1 MHANSRFLLAAGL
14 LVLGFAARAQAVAD
28 YPIRPVPFTQVK
40 LADNFWLPRL
50 KTNTDVTIPASFQRC
65 EATNRV
71 KNFEM
76 AAAKSGKFAT
86 TFPFDDTDIYK
97 TIEGAAYSLSLYPD
111 EHLKEYVDA
120 LIAKVAAAQEPDGY
134 LYTARTIDPAHPH
147 PWAGSTRWEKEREL
161 SHELYNSGHLY
172 ESAVAHYQATGQKN
186 LLNIA
191 LKNADLV
198 CATFGPGKR
207 AVAPG
212 HEIVEMGLVKLY
224 RATGQAK
231 YLATAKFF
239 LDQRGQFKGYDA
251 KSTDVWKNGQ
261 YWQDDKAVVDQK
273 EAQGHA
279 VRAEYLYSAM
289 ADVAALTGDKP
300 LLAAVDTIWQNMV
313 SKKFYV
319 TGGTGAVPGGE
330 RFGANYELPNTTAYN
345 ETCASVADVY
355 WNQRMFQLHGEA
367 KYADILEKVLYNGLI
382 SGVGLDGKSFFYS
395 NAMQVKNSASY
406 SQTEP
411 VRAGWFDCSCCPTN
425 LARLFPALPGYIYGQ
440 HERDVY
446 VNLFVSGT
454 ADLQVNKQRVQL
466 EQQNNYPWD
475 GGLKFT
481 VNPASTTDFNLL
493 VRIPG
498 WARGEAMPSN
508 LYTFATP
515 SAEKVEVKINGKAT
529 PYILRNG
536 YAVLARKW
544 RKGDVV
550 DVTLPME
557 VRRVVAHARVQDDL
571 GKVALQRG
579 PLMYC
584 AEWTD
589 NQGKASNLLVP
600 ANATFTSAFRP
611 DLLNGVT
618 TLTATVPAVRVDEA
632 AGTIQTVPQT
642 LTAIPYYAWAN
653 RGQGEMT
660 VWFPAKVVDVDV
672 VTRPAVQKEEKK

>member
-172 ESAVAHYQATGQKN
+172 EAAVAHFQATGQKN